1 MKEFLVFA
9 GIVLAIAIIVA
20 FWPAIV
26 IIAVIALIVFI
37 ARKLY
42 QKAEEQK
49 AYERRNRIIREAEE
63 REREEERQRTIEQNK
78 ESIIDRIG
86 GYFKGSIPK
95 YRQAYD
101 YTKKLEN
108 DEDYYYAV
116 AISALREHEA
126 EIEKSLAKSC
136 ENGYLEA
143 ANDALDLLSIIS
155 RDEEYSNQ
163 KENLYYLTKP
173 FETNMCYIQ
182 DDQYGQVDYDLLKQ
196 IKKID
201 INECKKHMTDYDIYF
216 LLWILAIKEP
226 FDYYSYKTI
235 YNTVKKLKFRRGDVP
250 VDAILSS
257 VYVANKHAKSLPAEL
272 GSHYRK
278 EAEYSVCSMKGT
290 QNIINFASMLCW
302 IDDKELE
309 YFVLKKLYESNI
321 LPSKLQDRFKLLE
334 KETYV

>member
-9 GIVLAIAIIVA
+9 GIILAIAIVVA
-20 FWPAIV
+20 FWPAIL
-26 IIAVIALIVFI
+26 IIGAIVLIIFI

-42 QKAEEQK
+42 KKAEEQQ
-49 AYERRNRIIREAEE
+49 AHEQRNRIIREAEE
-63 REREEERQRTIEQNK
+63 REKEVERQRTIEQNK
-78 ESIIDRIG
+78 ESIVHRIDS
-86 GYFKGSIPK
+86 FFQGSIPHLKQACEYIK
-95 YRQAYD
+95 YY
-101 YTKKLEN
+101 EN
-108 DEDYYYAV
+108 NEDYYYAV
-116 AISALREHEA
+116 AINALREYETV
-126 EIEKSLAKSC
+126 IEKSFAKSC

-143 ANDALDLLSIIS
+143 ANDALELLSIMS
-155 RDEEYSNQ
+155 RDEEYANQ
-163 KENLYYLTKP
+163 KENLYYLSKP
-173 FETNMCYIQ
+173 FETNTCHIQ
-182 DDQYGQVDYDLLKQ
+182 VEQYGQVDYDLLKQ
-196 IKKID
+196 IEKID

-235 YNTVKKLKFRRGDVP
+235 YNTVKNLKFRRGDVP

-257 VYVANKHAKSLPAEL
+257 VYVANKHAKSLPSEL

-309 YFVLKKLYESNI
+309 YFVLKKLYEDNT
-321 LPSKLQDRFKLLE
+321 LPNKLQSRFKELE
-334 KETYV
+334 KELHV